1 MLDMEK
7 CFLCPRMCAA
17 DRSKAVGVC
26 GSPENIKAARA
37 ALHFWEEPCISGK
50 NGSAA
55 VFFSGC
61 QLKCVYC
68 QNFNISHNSY
78 GKEITVDRLA
88 DIFDELCDMG
98 AHNINLVSPTPYTRH
113 ILAALEKR
121 KSNIPVVWNS
131 SGYERIET
139 LKMLD
144 GAIDIYLPDIKYS
157 DNELSKKLSAA
168 PDYFETATAA
178 VKEMFRQRGKA
189 RIDRNGIMQSGV
201 LIRHLLLPG
210 MFENTRGVADFIAD
224 TFAPGDVIFSLLG
237 QYTPTGMSSLYT
249 EINRPVTKEEYDWAV
264 SYCTS
269 VGAAP
274 DYTQNLSSADSE
286 YIPDFDCTGL

>member
-1 MLDMEK
+1 
-7 CFLCPRMCAA
+7 MCAA

-26 GSPENIKAARA
+26 GSPENIKAGRA

-201 LIRHLLLPG
+201 LIRHLLRPG

-224 TFAPGDVIFSLLG
+224 TFAHGDVIFSLLG